1 MLSISC
7 DQMSSIPELRRTT
20 CTKINSTTAF
30 IQRLH
35 SLPNTSMCQVEMK
48 SRKRQTRCTSDSG
61 LVKVGPC
68 FPACGSRSG
77 HYYPGLYLA
86 WYGDSSV
93 SITLGN
99 DFETSED
106 YVGAGY
112 ASYETLT
119 DQAVHE
125 WYMACEDISH
135 VTCFDTL
142 IF

>member
-1 MLSISC
+1 
-7 DQMSSIPELRRTT
+7 
-20 CTKINSTTAF
+20 
-30 IQRLH
+30 
-35 SLPNTSMCQVEMK
+35 
-48 SRKRQTRCTSDSG
+48 
-61 LVKVGPC
+61 
-68 FPACGSRSG
+68 
-77 HYYPGLYLA
+77 
-86 WYGDSSV
+86 V